1 MMPSA
6 SSFATTVP
14 RTALVLRSKITIEP
28 APSLIMPIIGSREAT
43 YEPCADWFPIFGI
56 VVRIERSY
64 AIVEAASHRRIH
76 RTKWRPAVHP
86 PDRPLPRLG
95 VERSGSYAAVSAA
108 RNFEH
113 GVVDISVA
121 THQWLAE

>member
-56 VVRIERSY
+56 LVRIERSY
-64 AIVEAASHRRIH
+64 AIVETAYHGRPYRREWLP
-76 RTKWRPAVHP
+76 TVHP
-86 PDRPLPRLG
+86 PDRPLPRLRMSHEYSLLW
-95 VERSGSYAAVSAA
+95 VRSPQTESI
-108 RNFEH
+108 F
-113 GVVDISVA
+113 
-121 THQWLAE
+121 